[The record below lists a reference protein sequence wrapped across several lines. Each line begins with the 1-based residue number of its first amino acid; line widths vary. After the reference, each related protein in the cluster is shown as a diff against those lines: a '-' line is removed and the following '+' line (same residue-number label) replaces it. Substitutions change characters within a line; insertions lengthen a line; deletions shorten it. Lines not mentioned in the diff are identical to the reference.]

1 MANLLETIRKN
12 RSALATEQA
21 PLTDETQRTQELL
34 QAKTGKALGPSETAT
49 SNIAEQVAVG
59 GTQAQIQQ
67 LGQQLQQQQAAEDIE
82 GLRQTQ
88 QERLQRG
95 ELDQARKFQTIQTKM
110 ETNKLLNELQRD
122 KATLDLEKDKSRL
135 EQTAFL
141 LAMQDKRYVDNLQA
155 VGRRNRFDN
164 QQQFNEE
171 LQKQIMGIEVDFLK
185 TKLNQSDILAASD
198 RDFREML
205 AGMSFADAQA
215 IAQMEMQYDQTVAQ
229 IKAQLMREGVS
240 AQAAQAAAETQ
251 AAGAQSIVKGAI
263 KAGETYAKS
272 SEDSDTDT
280 EEADTGKPSSSN
292 TGQRDFGGVYS

>member
-155 VGRRNRFDN
+155 IGRRNRFDN

-171 LQKQIMGIEVDFLK
+171 LQKQIMGAEVDLFK
-185 TKLNQSDILAASD
+185 TKLNQQDILAVSD
-198 RDFREML
+198 REFREML
-205 AGMSFADAQA
+205 AGMSFEEAQTLA
-215 IAQMEMQYDQTVAQ
+215 NMEMEYQQTVTNLTAQ
-229 IKAQLMREGVS
+229 YMREG
-240 AQAAQAAAETQ
+240 ATLKAAQAAAEAQ
-251 AAGAQSIVKGAI
+251 AAGYQAIMKGSIQ
-263 KAGETYAKS
+263 AGEAYAKS
-272 SEDSDTDT
+272 GTKSSTDT
-280 EEADTGKPSSSN
+280 TDTTKPSSSN